1 MVGRGGR
8 RRLGGRR
15 APAAEPGSALAART
29 RALGLLGRRDYAR
42 AALKQ
47 RLTEDGFEPGATE
60 AALSALER
68 ERLLSDARYA
78 EAAVASR
85 IARGHGPLRIAL
97 ELRRQGLASGL
108 VKEALAAHDTEWPA
122 LAAALR
128 RRRFGPAPAGDAPG
142 RAREARFLLAR
153 GFTGRQVSAA
163 LGAAG
168 RDEFAELELR
178 EDEAPGGAGPDAG

>member
-1 MVGRGGR
+1 MAGRPR
-8 RRLGGRR
+8 RRALRGRR
-15 APAAEPGSALAART
+15 APVEEPASAAAARS

-42 AALKQ
+42 AALED
-47 RLTEDGFEPGATE
+47 RLTDEGFEAAAVDE
-60 AALSALER
+60 ALAALER

-97 ELRRQGLASGL
+97 ELKRLGLAAEL
-108 VKEALAAHDTEWPA
+108 VTAAVDAGSADWDGR
-122 LAAALR
+122 AASAR
-128 RRRFGPAPAGDAPG
+128 RRRFGAALPKGAAE
-142 RAREARFLLAR
+142 RQRVARFLLAR

-168 RDEFAELELR
+168 RDEFEELELAA
-178 EDEAPGGAGPDAG
+178 ED